1 MEEGLLR
8 ARPSINAP
16 GESSWKRTRDP
27 AHKDVGTTKAAA
39 AAPRERLQCLD
50 AARGLNVMLMVFVD
64 NCCDF
69 KSVKW
74 IDHSPWDVV
83 HLADFVMPLFL
94 FMVRGDSS
102 HLCAQGGVGPVD
114 ARRLVLT
121 NCMDLSTSGARWAS
135 RWPSR

>member
-27 AHKDVGTTKAAA
+27 AHKDVGTSKPAAAA

-94 FMVRGDSS
+94 FMVRR
-102 HLCAQGGVGPVD
+102 LPPLRPRCCR
-114 ARRLVLT
+114 ARRRSPAGVH
-121 NCMDLSTSGARWAS
+121 
-135 RWPSR
+135 